1 MLNSYFLKTE
11 QQKEKNTISNKPM
24 TEHFPGKRWLNL
36 RAFLDSAASCWLL
49 PNTAS
54 SQAKRCPG
62 QRWVKL
68 SAVRDSVESKL
79 SVVWDNDESLVQS
92 HAVFKFIASIVFFLF
107 NNKNK

>member
-1 MLNSYFLKTE
+1 ML
-11 QQKEKNTISNKPM
+11 I
-24 TEHFPGKRWLNL
+24 
-36 RAFLDSAASCWLL
+36 AAQYSVKSGWALSG
-49 PNTAS
+49 TAL
-54 SQAKRCPG
+54 SQAERCPG

-68 SAVRDSVESKL
+68 SAVRDCVESKL

>member
-11 QQKEKNTISNKPM
+11 QQKEKNTISNYPM

-54 SQAKRCPG
+54 IQAERCPG
-62 QRWVKL
+62 QRWV
-68 SAVRDSVESKL
+68 KL